1 MSIQKWNQRNRAAA
15 VAADRVEH
23 RGSAGAGLHIVVA
36 VHMVVVA
43 VAVDHKV
50 VAVAVAVAD
59 HKAPVIDHM
68 VAVDSLV
75 GIGVADNLESD
86 QADPGTEYLAGVL
99 EEQQG
104 GRTGLDTE
112 AEAAAD
118 DPLSDK
124 EVDLRSDAAVR
135 DTVGQMEH
143 S

>member
-1 MSIQKWNQRNRAAA
+1 
-15 VAADRVEH
+15 
-23 RGSAGAGLHIVVA
+23 
-36 VHMVVVA
+36 MV
-43 VAVDHKV
+43 V